1 MMLLWEYVIM
11 ESALMKMRSLESL
24 IDSGVQILHGLELV
38 GELGLA
44 SQLHL
49 KMRVYTM
56 VSSKHGDALHMVHTS

>member
-1 MMLLWEYVIM
+1 MMLLWECVIT

-24 IDSGVQILHGLELV
+24 IDSGVEILHALELV
-38 GELGLA
+38 GELDLA

-56 VSSKHGDALHMVHTS
+56 VSSKRGDARLVEHTL

>member
-1 MMLLWEYVIM
+1 M

-24 IDSGVQILHGLELV
+24 IDSGVQILHALELV
-38 GELGLA
+38 GELDLA